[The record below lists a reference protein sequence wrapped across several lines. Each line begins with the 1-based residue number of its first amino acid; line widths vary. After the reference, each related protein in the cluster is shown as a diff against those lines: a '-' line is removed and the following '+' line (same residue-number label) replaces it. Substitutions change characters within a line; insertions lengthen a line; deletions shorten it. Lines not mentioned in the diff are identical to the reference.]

1 MFDIEDAKKHDNF
14 RELKHSQVTSKF
26 IYLNGKKLLNL
37 GSNDYLGIATNKSLK
52 YEFLNLCKDKEWFF
66 GSGASRLVYTSSSE
80 FDRLESYFESK
91 FDGKKATIFNTG
103 YCANLSCIAALSSSE
118 TLFLCDKLI
127 HASMIDALKIS
138 KANFKRFEHNNYE
151 ILNEQI
157 AKNHSKFKEI
167 IILSEA
173 VFSMDGDNA
182 DLAYL
187 CAIKKEYKNVKLYI
201 DEAHSFF
208 VRNELGNAHT
218 LCVDKEIDFL
228 LVTLGKGIGS
238 SGAVILSNA
247 FYKDIFVNSARSLIF
262 STAIPSICV
271 AWSNFVLSKDF
282 SMYRQNLEQNI
293 AYLGINDSHI
303 QPFLTYEN
311 DKTLKLSQTLC
322 QNGYFIPAIR
332 PPTVPKNSSRLR
344 ISLRGDIKKDELKK
358 LKEILDENRVF

>member
-1 MFDIEDAKKHDNF
+1 MFDIEDAKKHYNF

-26 IYLNGKKLLNL
+26 IHLDGKKLLNL

-52 YEFLNLCKDKEWFF
+52 DEFLNLCKDKEWFF
-66 GSGASRLVYTSSSE
+66 GSGASRLIYTSSDE
-80 FDRLESYFESK
+80 FDKLENYFQSK
-91 FDGKKATIFNTG
+91 FDGKKATVFNTG
-103 YCANLSCIAALSSSE
+103 YCANLSCIAALSNLE

-138 KANFKRFEHNNYE
+138 KAKFKRYEHNNYE
-151 ILNEQI
+151 MLNDLLL
-157 AKNHSKFKEI
+157 KNYTKFKKI
-167 IILSEA
+167 IILSES
-173 VFSMDGDNA
+173 VFSMDGDSA
-182 DLAYL
+182 DIVRL
-187 CAIKKEYKNVKLYI
+187 CEFKKEYKNVKLYI

-208 VRNELGNAHT
+208 VRNELGNAHK
-218 LCVDKEIDFL
+218 LSLDKEIDFI

-271 AWSNFVLSKDF
+271 AWTNFILSKDF
-282 SMYRQNLEQNI
+282 STNRQNLEQNI
-293 AYLGINDSHI
+293 AYLGLNDSHI

-311 DKTLKLSQTLC
+311 DKTLKLSKKLI

-332 PPTVPKNSSRLR
+332 PPTVPQNSSRLR
-344 ISLRGDIKKDELKK
+344 ISLRGDIQKDELKI
-358 LKEILDENRVF
+358 LKEILDANRVC